1 MFGYSNLFIDAYLY
15 FVICNLVIKNMLTLS
30 EINIYPIKSLAGIS
44 LQSAEVEER
53 GLKYDRRWVLVDE
66 TNTFFTQRDFPEMA
80 LIKVDIEDDGL
91 KLQHKK
97 KNIQPLKIPFAFEHS
112 KNGEVT
118 IWDDVVLGEFYN
130 NDVDDWFSNLLGIKC
145 HLVKMPESTKRI
157 VDTTYAENKIVSFAD
172 GYPFMIIGQA
182 SLDDLNSRMDTPLP
196 MNRFRTNFV
205 FTDGQ
210 PFEEDRWKKFKIGDV
225 IFEAV
230 KPCAR
235 CIITT
240 TDQET
245 AERADEPLF
254 TLSKFRKVGNK
265 VLFGMNLVCESTGQ
279 IKVED
284 KIELL

>member
-1 MFGYSNLFIDAYLY
+1 
-15 FVICNLVIKNMLTLS
+15 MLTLS

-91 KLQHKK
+91 KLHHKK
-97 KNIQPLKIPFAFEHS
+97 KNIEPLKIPFAIEYS
-112 KNGEVT
+112 KKGEVT

-130 NDVDDWFSNLLGIKC
+130 ELIDNWFSELLGINC
-145 HLVKMPESTKRI
+145 HLVKMPDSTKRI

-172 GYPFMIIGQA
+172 AFPFMIIGQS
-182 SLDDLNSRMDTPLP
+182 SLDDLNSRMEKPLP

-205 FTDGQ
+205 FTGGK
-210 PFEEDRWKKFKIGDV
+210 PFEEDNWKKFSIGD
-225 IFEAV
+225 IKFEAV

-235 CIITT
+235 CVITT
-240 TDQET
+240 TNQET

-254 TLSKFRKVGNK
+254 TLSKFRKVNNK
-265 VLFGMNLVCESTGQ
+265 VMFGMNLLCESTG
-279 IKVED
+279 KLNLGD

>member
-1 MFGYSNLFIDAYLY
+1 MY
-15 FVICNLVIKNMLTLS
+15 TLS
-30 EINIYPIKSLAGIS
+30 EINIYPIKSLGGIN
-44 LQSAEVEER
+44 LQTSEVEDR

-80 LIKVDIEDDGL
+80 LIKVDIEDEGL

-97 KNIQPLKIPFAFEHS
+97 KNIETLKIPFAFEHS

-157 VDTTYAENKIVSFAD
+157 VDTTYAENTIVSFAD
-172 GYPFMIIGQA
+172 VFPFMIIGQS
-182 SLDDLNSRMDTPLP
+182 SLDDLNSRMKISLP

-205 FTDGQ
+205 FTGGK
-210 PFEEDRWKKFKIGDV
+210 PFEEDKWKKFKVGEV

-254 TLSKFRKVGNK
+254 TLSKFRKVKNQ
-265 VLFGMNLVCESTGQ
+265 VMFGMNLICKSTG
-279 IKVED
+279 KVSVGN
-284 KIELL
+284 KITLLSN